1 MKINQYA
8 CENLL
13 LIETGMV
20 NGSGNDYSIPAYI
33 LRDLIRLVVAQK
45 SLITCYRTGSRPNEF
60 SLEELE
66 QLQYLSESASLAYDG
81 KRKNKY

>member
-13 LIETGMV
+13 LIEDGMV
-20 NGSGNDYSIPAYI
+20 HGSGNNYNVPASI
-33 LRDLIRLVVAQK
+33 LRDFIRLVVAQK

-66 QLQYLSESASLAYDG
+66 KLEYLSESASLAYDG
-81 KRKNKY
+81 KRRKE